1 MEVQTATYPIEIL
14 TASYQITGEFT
25 PRGNPALFINDPQV
39 ASFHIQK
46 GTFIPLMLGAR
57 VGEMAV
63 HTLYVPRDEAQIVVI
78 GNLEA
83 AAAALLPRPVT
94 LVCLTDTYAVRATFH
109 IGQEMPTGELVAASG
124 PFLPATNAEIFA
136 LRPLM
141 ADIGGEAPLIF
152 VHKRAIKTF
161 YEATE

>member
-25 PRGNPALFINDPQV
+25 PRGNPALFLNDPQV
-39 ASFHIQK
+39 ASFHIK
-46 GTFIPLMLGAR
+46 EGTLVPLMLGAR

-63 HTLYVPRDEAQIVVI
+63 RSLYVPRDEAQIVVI

-83 AAAALLPRPVT
+83 SAAMLLPRPVA
-94 LVCLTDTYAVRATFH
+94 LICLTDTYAVRATFH
-109 IGQEMPTGELVAASG
+109 VGQEAPTDELVAVSG
-124 PFLPATNAEIFA
+124 PFLPATDAEIFA

-152 VHKRAIKTF
+152 IHKGAIKTF
-161 YEATE
+161 YEAME